1 MIGTLPT
8 RSLFRLLNSSLR
20 ERSGRSRPLQ
30 YRKSPNCRAALSR
43 IRGSRP
49 FRGQHATDLALG
61 CTTQPSLPVIIG
73 REMNSIGGASLENPI
88 LISLRKNRQLLFVAE
103 TLLPAPPGQLS
114 ETQLMPPV
122 VVSGGIN
129 VVS

>member
-1 MIGTLPT
+1 
-8 RSLFRLLNSSLR
+8 
-20 ERSGRSRPLQ
+20 
-30 YRKSPNCRAALSR
+30 
-43 IRGSRP
+43 
-49 FRGQHATDLALG
+49 
-61 CTTQPSLPVIIG
+61 
-73 REMNSIGGASLENPI
+73 MNSIGGASLENPI

-129 VVS
+129 VVSGAGPVDTVPTALFQNPNLLL